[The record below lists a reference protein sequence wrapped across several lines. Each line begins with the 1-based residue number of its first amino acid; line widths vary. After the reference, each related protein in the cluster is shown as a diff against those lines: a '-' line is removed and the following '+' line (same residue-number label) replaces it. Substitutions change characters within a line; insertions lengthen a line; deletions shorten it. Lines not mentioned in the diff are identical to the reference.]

1 MRSLVILILV
11 TASIEAQADPKSSEK
26 KAQLCLLCH
35 KPARAGVPLLE
46 AQPEKYLVAA
56 TNAYKTKK
64 RVDPAMQMQ
73 PNVAALSD
81 RDIGDIARYFASRP
95 PVVDAFPAD
104 AQRAAAGQK
113 LVQDLKCATCHG
125 ATFSGGDL
133 VPRLAGQ
140 SPGYLV
146 DQFEAFAAS
155 RRTHPGGDMPS
166 GSRADIESVAQYF
179 ASLK

>member
-1 MRSLVILILV
+1 MRALLILILV
-11 TASIEAQADPKSSEK
+11 TASIEAQADAKAGEK

-56 TNAYKTKK
+56 TNAYKTRK

-73 PNVAALSD
+73 PNVAALSE
-81 RDIGDIARYFASRP
+81 RDIRDIASYFAARP
-95 PVVDAFPAD
+95 PIVDAFPAD
-104 AQRAAAGQK
+104 TQRVAAGQK
-113 LVQDLKCATCHG
+113 LVEDSNCAACHG
-125 ATFSGGDL
+125 ARFSGGDL

-146 DQFEAFAAS
+146 DQLEAFAAS
-155 RRTHPGGDMPS
+155 RRAHPAKDMPT
-166 GSRADIESVAQYF
+166 GNRADIEAIAQYLT
-179 ASLK
+179 SLR